1 MNYYKNYTK
10 EYIYYMGAI
19 QNSIT
24 AALGAITGAAV
35 AGKHMKDIKAK
46 EEEQGLLAKEQY
58 HEAAADIKGLQE
70 QLSSKKNEWGEAEG
84 DLAIL
89 NAKRTGGKGNTK
101 AALDEKKKAKMSEI
115 DAAKRAF
122 EELSDRI
129 EAKKAMKQRAEI
141 MMSKANKWGGIK

>member
-1 MNYYKNYTK
+1 
-10 EYIYYMGAI
+10 MGAI
-19 QNSIT
+19 NSAFNQ
-24 AALGAITGAAV
+24 AAGAV
-35 AGKHMKDIKAK
+35 AGAAALVK
-46 EEEQGLLAKEQY
+46 GAKEQDMSQALLGKEQSK
-58 HEAAADIKGLQE
+58 EAEADIKNLQP
-70 QLSSKKNEWGEAEG
+70 QLSEAKNKWGEAEG

-101 AALDEKKKAKMSEI
+101 AALDEKKKAKMTEI

-129 EAKKAMKQRAEI
+129 EAKKAMRQRAEI

>member
-1 MNYYKNYTK
+1 
-10 EYIYYMGAI
+10 MGAI
-19 QNSIT
+19 NSAFNQ
-24 AALGAITGAAV
+24 AAGAV
-35 AGKHMKDIKAK
+35 AGAAALVK
-46 EEEQGLLAKEQY
+46 GAKEQDMSQALLGKEQSK
-58 HEAAADIKGLQE
+58 EADAELKNLQNSLTGE
-70 QLSSKKNEWGEAEG
+70 KNKWGEAEG

>member
-1 MNYYKNYTK
+1 
-10 EYIYYMGAI
+10 MGAI
-19 QNSIT
+19 NSAFNQ
-24 AALGAITGAAV
+24 AAGAV
-35 AGKHMKDIKAK
+35 AGAAALVK
-46 EEEQGLLAKEQY
+46 GAKEQDMSQALLGKEQSK
-58 HEAAADIKGLQE
+58 EADAELKNLQP
-70 QLSSKKNEWGEAEG
+70 QLSEAKNKWGEAEG

-101 AALDEKKKAKMSEI
+101 AALDEKKKAKMTEI

>member
-1 MNYYKNYTK
+1 
-10 EYIYYMGAI
+10 MGAI
-19 QNSIT
+19 NQAFNQAIGSV
-24 AALGAITGAAV
+24 AAAATL
-35 AGKHMKDIKAK
+35 IKGAK
-46 EEEQGLLAKEQY
+46 EQDMSQALLGKEQY
-58 HEAAADIKGLQE
+58 HEADADIKELQE
-70 QLSSKKNEWGEAEG
+70 QLSVKKNEWGEAES

-101 AALDEKKKAKMSEI
+101 AALDEKKKTKMSEI

-129 EAKKAMKQRAEI
+129 EAKQAMKKRAEI

>member
-1 MNYYKNYTK
+1 
-10 EYIYYMGAI
+10 MGAI
-19 QNSIT
+19 NSAFNQ
-24 AALGAITGAAV
+24 AAGAV
-35 AGKHMKDIKAK
+35 AGAAALIK
-46 EEEQGLLAKEQY
+46 GAKEQDMSQALLGKEQSK
-58 HEAAADIKGLQE
+58 EAEADIKNLQN
-70 QLSSKKNEWGEAEG
+70 QLSESKNKWGEAEG

-101 AALDEKKKAKMSEI
+101 AALEDKKKAKMTEI

>member
-1 MNYYKNYTK
+1 
-10 EYIYYMGAI
+10 MGAI
-19 QNSIT
+19 NQAFNQ
-24 AALGAITGAAV
+24 AVGAVTGAALV
-35 AGKHMKDIKAK
+35 YQHARESDISQA
-46 EEEQGLLAKEQY
+46 LLGKEQY
-58 HEAAADIKGLQE
+58 KELDADIKNLQSQVSE
-70 QLSSKKNEWGEAEG
+70 SKNKWDEAEG

>member
-1 MNYYKNYTK
+1 
-10 EYIYYMGAI
+10 MGAI
-19 QNSIT
+19 NSAFNQ
-24 AALGAITGAAV
+24 AAGAV
-35 AGKHMKDIKAK
+35 AGAAALVK
-46 EEEQGLLAKEQY
+46 GAKEQDMSQALLGKEQSK
-58 HEAAADIKGLQE
+58 EAEAELKNLQP
-70 QLSSKKNEWGEAEG
+70 QLSEAKNKWGEAEG

-101 AALDEKKKAKMSEI
+101 AALDEKKKDKMTEI

-141 MMSKANKWGGIK
+141 MMSKANKWGGIR

>member
-1 MNYYKNYTK
+1 
-10 EYIYYMGAI
+10 MGAI
-19 QNSIT
+19 NSAFNQ
-24 AALGAITGAAV
+24 AAGAV
-35 AGKHMKDIKAK
+35 AGAAALVK
-46 EEEQGLLAKEQY
+46 GAKEQDMSQALLGKEQSK
-58 HEAAADIKGLQE
+58 EAEAELKNLQP
-70 QLSSKKNEWGEAEG
+70 QLSEAKNKWGEAEG

-141 MMSKANKWGGIK
+141 MMSKANKSGGIK